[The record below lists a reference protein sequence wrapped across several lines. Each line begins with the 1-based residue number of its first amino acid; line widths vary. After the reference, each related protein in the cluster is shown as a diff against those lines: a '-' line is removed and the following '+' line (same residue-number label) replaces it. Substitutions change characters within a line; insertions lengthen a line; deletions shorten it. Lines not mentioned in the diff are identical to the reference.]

1 MIENGKT
8 DSITLCH
15 YCRQSIPADASKCHH
30 CGEQLT
36 VRSQGR
42 KATRKIF
49 KAIGIGTAI
58 LSLFFGLKEAYFFI
72 QERQQQRSMA
82 SSYFAAAERFLELDS
97 LTYAEESLKRALS
110 INPNDQHLRARV
122 FFMRADHLLREADF
136 YGMQIP
142 ENRFDIIPEMIVNG
156 FSLLS
161 NSLPTDD
168 RARLLLILARLLQYD
183 RQWQT
188 TTGISD
194 LFAKAYMMAPGTAEI
209 AYWYGEWLLK
219 EETSKEQGFT
229 LIAEAAAAEPNIAL
243 YAAALG
249 RVQAERGDYR
259 AAFRTLMQAIDSRPD
274 QHDLQNIRAANE
286 AKRILAN
293 ALVNAHE
300 VSPITGTE
308 FFDMTLND
316 RIAVT
321 RYALKQS
328 SKTQLQLV
336 AAKLF
341 HHSGHNNEAEIWI
354 RKKLG
359 NYSSRNHTEEL
370 ALFAAIL
377 EAQDNKT
384 ERQQVLDMLAQKKEL
399 STYEEVLETGFKDK
413 HWYKVGLKLA
423 KEDDA
428 EGVLVIKAYEHYPF
442 HKAGVRSGDRILKLG
457 HRSIHDMSSV
467 TRLILSYTPGTDVP
481 MKIRRG
487 SVELNLTV
495 AVE

>member
-1 MIENGKT
+1 MIENEKT

-15 YCRQSIPADASKCHH
+15 YCRQSIPVDASKCHH

-36 VRSQGR
+36 VRSQGL
-42 KATRKIF
+42 KAIRKIF
-49 KAIGIGTAI
+49 KAIGICTAI

-72 QERQQQRSMA
+72 QERQQERSMA

-97 LTYAEESLKRALS
+97 LTYAEESLKLALS
-110 INPNDQHLRARV
+110 INPNDQHLRARI
-122 FFMRADHLLREADF
+122 FFLRADRLLREADF

-156 FSLLS
+156 FSLLG

-194 LFAKAYMMAPGTAEI
+194 LFAQAYMLAPGTAEI

-229 LIAEAAAAEPNIAL
+229 LIAEAAAADPDIAL
-243 YAAALG
+243 YAVAMG

-259 AAFRTLMQAIDSRPD
+259 AAFQTLMQAIDSRPD
-274 QHDLQNIRAANE
+274 QHELQNIRAANE

-308 FFDMTLND
+308 FFDMTLDD
-316 RIAVT
+316 RIAVI

-328 SKTQLQLV
+328 RKTQLRLV
-336 AAKLF
+336 AARLF
-341 HHSGHNNEAEIWI
+341 HYAGHNNEAEIWI

-359 NYSSRNHTEEL
+359 SYSSRNRTEEL
-370 ALFAAIL
+370 ELFAAIL
-377 EAQDNKT
+377 EAQHNRT
-384 ERQQVLDMLAQKKEL
+384 EREQVLKILAAKKEML
-399 STYEEVLETGFKDK
+399 TYEEVLETGFKDK
-413 HWYKVGLKLA
+413 HWYKIGLKLS
-423 KEDDA
+423 KEEDA
-428 EGVLVIKAYEHYPF
+428 RGVLVMTPYEHYPF

-457 HRSIHDMSSV
+457 HRSIHDMSSI
-467 TRLILSYTPGTDVP
+467 TRLILSFTPGTDVP
-481 MKIRRG
+481 LKIRRG
-487 SVELNLTV
+487 NVELDLTV
-495 AVE
+495 TIE